1 MTEPRTINYD
11 DIPTGRLGPNHCG
24 GTAALIITPS
34 AENGGTIGLH
44 IFEDVGGN
52 SWPMR
57 VHHGRAIMVG
67 DLAGK
72 SGESVE
78 EILRE
83 HEDLIRA
90 IDAAFQG
97 TRWDGNNHVGVW
109 DPVDED
115 ETADEAPTEQLREAL
130 EEAASYWEAQAWLD
144 GDFATV
150 VKDLY
155 AALAE
160 GKSVEEYAADEA
172 AAAKGADALID
183 RCDVERILQRAV
195 DEGAAG
201 RYGVDLPAVCSSR
214 FAVLL
219 AAGKTIDEAAACT
232 REALPSDRRGQGVV
246 CEGRFVLR
254 CECGAVDGEQHD
266 YDLDGSED
274 VAVLEWMPLQ
284 HRASHEAAGNCG
296 VYPHNG
302 AVRVVVL
309 RDCAERVVAEEG
321 DDRWARIVEESPHT
335 HRPLDL
341 SSGCTGDEPGAT
353 WWECESCHDY
363 AWLAPGQEPPA
374 CSCDGS
380 ED

>member
-109 DPVDED
+109 KPVDED
-115 ETADEAPTEQLREAL
+115 ETADEAPTERVRAAL
-130 EEAASYWEAQAWLD
+130 AEAASYWDAQDWL
-144 GDFATV
+144 GGAFADV
-150 VKDLY
+150 VRGLY

-160 GKSVEEYAADEA
+160 GQSVEEYAAAEVDEA
-172 AAAKGADALID
+172 RASDALID
-183 RCDVERILQRAV
+183 SGDVVGILERALG
-195 DEGAAG
+195 DDDTAA
-201 RYGVDLPAVCSSR
+201 RYDIDLAQVCASR
-214 FAVLL
+214 HAALI
-219 AAGKTIDEAAACT
+219 AAGKTPEEAAEGA
-232 REALPSDRRGQGVV
+232 REVLPTDRRSAGAVRAK
-246 CEGRFVLR
+246 RFVLR

-296 VYPHNG
+296 VYPHDG
-302 AVRVVVL
+302 AVRMVVL
-309 RDCAERVVAEEG
+309 RECAERVVAEAG
-321 DDRWARIVEESPHT
+321 DDRWARIVA
-335 HRPLDL
+335 D
-341 SSGCTGDEPGAT
+341 
-353 WWECESCHDY
+353 
-363 AWLAPGQEPPA
+363 
-374 CSCDGS
+374 
-380 ED
+380 